1 MRSRMLATGLLALV
15 PTARCLS
22 YMSAARPAIRGI
34 VGSASRRAPVCHSS
48 TAIVDAL
55 PAAVAAEPATHP
67 AFELVKVEMVDE
79 YTIKCAT
86 YRHKK
91 SGAELIS
98 AQADDDNKVFGITF
112 RTPVSDDT
120 GVPHILEHSVLC
132 GSDKYTSKEPFVELL
147 KGSMN
152 TFLNAF
158 TYPDRTCYPVASQ
171 NLKDFYNL
179 INVYLD
185 SVLHPALTPWTL
197 KQEGWHYDIED
208 PKEPLTYKGV
218 VFNEMKGVY
227 SSPDAIHGRTCQQA
241 LFPDNTY
248 GVDSGGDPAVIPDLT
263 WENFEAFHQKFY
275 HPSNSRIYFYG
286 DDPVPARLEL
296 LEQYLAEFDAKPQA
310 KVDSVIGWQK
320 KRDSPWAI
328 EQHYPAGEDGTA
340 LMTVNWLINDQV
352 CVCVC
357 VSVDKLI
364 TDQVCVR
371 KVVTEA
377 V

>member
-1 MRSRMLATGLLALV
+1 MAPLSSGIASTKMVATDIF
-15 PTARCLS
+15 S
-22 YMSAARPAIRGI
+22 
-34 VGSASRRAPVCHSS
+34 
-48 TAIVDAL
+48 D
-55 PAAVAAEPATHP
+55 
-67 AFELVKVEMVDE
+67 VKKAKIMDKFDFVKEDTIEE
-79 YTIKCAT
+79 YGAQVILF
-86 YRHKK
+86 RHKRT
-91 SGAELIS
+91 GAEVMS
-98 AQADDDNKVFGITF
+98 VSVPDENKVFGITF
-112 RTPVSDDT
+112 RTPPSDST
-120 GVPHILEHSVLC
+120 GIPHILEHSVLC
-132 GSDKYTSKEPFVELL
+132 GSRKYPVKEPFVELL